1 MKGTYNDSLKLELKK
16 KKKAINK
23 IMGKSTYMGKPS

>member
-1 MKGTYNDSLKLELKK
+1 MKGTYNDCLKLELK